1 MMISKR
7 EEIKPHAERIADYVA
22 TLAENPKKS
31 FGSISKLKMEKELL
45 EKYFVEGWKVSQI
58 SDYYGISGNTLTNFY
73 NDYILENYDDSQIEA
88 AAIID
93 AENHLGIMA
102 TFFSGAFYIA
112 REMALAS
119 ILARKLRE
127 EIAQNVSKYGA
138 AETLK
143 DKDLMRAWTEV
154 TGKLDKYGSMSI
166 KQTETYLNLMEK
178 VLDKQ
183 REVAFVKILFD
194 LFQKAD
200 PSIIEKVN
208 KALEEDEYAKAV
220 LESLSGEA
228 LIKTFRT
235 RKEAATIFDPD
246 SFERL
251 QEDIVSG
258 K

>member
-1 MMISKR
+1 MGR
-7 EEIKPHAERIADYVA
+7 
-22 TLAENPKKS
+22 L
-31 FGSISKLKMEKELL
+31 
-45 EKYFVEGWKVSQI
+45 
-58 SDYYGISGNTLTNFY
+58 
-73 NDYILENYDDSQIEA
+73 
-88 AAIID
+88 
-93 AENHLGIMA
+93 
-102 TFFSGAFYIA
+102 
-112 REMALAS
+112 
-119 ILARKLRE
+119 
-127 EIAQNVSKYGA
+127 
-138 AETLK
+138 TLK
-143 DKDLMRAWTEV
+143 HFVIALRAWTEV

>member
-1 MMISKR
+1 MSFKN
-7 EEIKPHAERIADYVA
+7 EIKPHSDRIPEYVA

-45 EKYFVEGWKVSQI
+45 EKYFVEGWRVSQI
-58 SDYYGISGNTLTNFY
+58 SDYYGISANTLTNFY
-73 NDYILENYDDSQIEA
+73 NDYLLENYDDSQIEA

-102 TFFSGAFYIA
+102 TFFSGAFYIS
-112 REMALAS
+112 RELALTS

-127 EIAQNVSKYGA
+127 EIAQSVSKYGA

-143 DKDLMRAWTEV
+143 DKDLMRAWSEV
-154 TGKLDKYGSMSI
+154 SNKLERYGSVSI

-200 PSIIEKVN
+200 PTIIEKVN

-235 RKEAATIFDPD
+235 RKEANSLFDSE

-258 K
+258 R

>member
-1 MMISKR
+1 MSKKQN
-7 EEIKPHAERIADYVA
+7 ELQTHSDRIPAYVA
-22 TLAENPKKS
+22 TLAENPRKT

-58 SDYYGISGNTLTNFY
+58 SDYYGISANTLTNFY
-73 NDYILENYDDSQIEA
+73 NDYILENYDDSKLEA
-88 AAIID
+88 AAIMD
-93 AENHLGIMA
+93 AENHLGVMA
-102 TFFSGAFYIA
+102 TFFSGAFYIS

-127 EIAQNVSKYGA
+127 EIAMNVSKYGA

-143 DKDLMRAWTEV
+143 DKELMRAWNEV
-154 TGKLDKYGSMSI
+154 TNKLDKYGSMSI

-200 PSIIEKVN
+200 PAIIEKVN

-228 LIKTFRT
+228 IIKAFRS
-235 RKEAATIFDPD
+235 RKDGMNLFDIE
-246 SFERL
+246 SFEQL